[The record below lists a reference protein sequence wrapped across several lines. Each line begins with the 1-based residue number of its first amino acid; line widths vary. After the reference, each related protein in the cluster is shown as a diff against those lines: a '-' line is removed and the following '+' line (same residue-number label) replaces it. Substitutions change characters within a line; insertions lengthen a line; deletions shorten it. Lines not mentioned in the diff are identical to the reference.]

1 MEDRVREAPA
11 HPFPTT
17 VVTHFTPSRPPGSL
31 VSTVCLLSWGLSP
44 ILLREGP
51 LPPVHAPLTPNPGL
65 GVPVVANKRM
75 LNESINESSPER
87 PSPLTLHSQDQLAS
101 SELHMSASSP
111 STSPHTCPPR
121 PPAHFLLLVQLLPNL
136 NRTLHYPGVPPFL
149 HLCHSPTEF
158 VIVICRGP
166 VGFTYSLHSRPC
178 HPSLDFV
185 NASCLITS
193 L

>member
-31 VSTVCLLSWGLSP
+31 VSTVCLLSWGLSL

-51 LPPVHAPLTPNPGL
+51 LPPVHAPLTPTPGL

-101 SELHMSASSP
+101 SELQMSRLFPFYIPSHLPSSNPLPTSSSWYSCSLISAEP
-111 STSPHTCPPR
+111 SIILESLPSCTYVTKPH
-121 PPAHFLLLVQLLPNL
+121 
-136 NRTLHYPGVPPFL
+136 
-149 HLCHSPTEF
+149 
-158 VIVICRGP
+158 
-166 VGFTYSLHSRPC
+166 
-178 HPSLDFV
+178 
-185 NASCLITS
+185 
-193 L
+193 